1 MYGFNENNT
10 TIDIALF
17 SLNAFLLIG
26 TQLFKLSFKLNLKIK
41 LSYSFNHLLLK
52 YICWMLGLLS
62 IKTQSTTLH
71 ISDVL
76 LIF

>member
-10 TIDIALF
+10 TIDISLF

-26 TQLFKLSFKLNLKIK
+26 IQIFKLSFQLNLKIK
-41 LSYSFNHLLLK
+41 LSYYFNHLLLK
-52 YICWMLGLLS
+52 YTCWMLVLLS

-71 ISDVL
+71 IYDVL